1 MEIEQKIELLSRHL
15 TPQRLEKIMRVSA
28 DRTRYVTVVLEN
40 IFYTQNFSAVTRT
53 CECLGIQDLYQI
65 GTATQGRL
73 NSDVAKGASCWTDI
87 HRMTKLPIAEAVSQL
102 KAAGYR
108 IVAAMPAPGASSLY
122 DLDLSKGKIAV
133 AMGNESEGT
142 GDEVKALADE
152 FMTIPMY
159 GFTESFNVS
168 VSAAIILSELMN
180 RLRRSDIDWRLP
192 PDELDELRYRWIRR
206 CIKQGDKI
214 EAEYEARLGHP
225 NLQ

>member
-102 KAAGYR
+102 KASGYR

>member
-102 KAAGYR
+102 KASGYR

-168 VSAAIILSELMN
+168 VN
-180 RLRRSDIDWRLP
+180 
-192 PDELDELRYRWIRR
+192 
-206 CIKQGDKI
+206 
-214 EAEYEARLGHP
+214 
-225 NLQ
+225 

>member
-87 HRMTKLPIAEAVSQL
+87 HRITKLPIAEAVSQL

>member
-87 HRMTKLPIAEAVSQL
+87 HRITKLPIAEAVSQL

-152 FMTIPMY
+152 FMAIPMY

>member
-73 NSDVAKGASCWTDI
+73 NSDVAKGASLWVDI
-87 HRMTKLPIAEAVSQL
+87 HRKTNQP
-102 KAAGYR
+102 AAQAAAAYR
-108 IVAAMPAPGASSLY
+108 IVAAMPTADAKPFTELN
-122 DLDLSKGKIAV
+122 LSAGKVAV
-133 AMGNESEGT
+133 AMGNETDGT
-142 GDEVKALADE
+142 GEEIKNLADE
-152 FMTIPMY
+152 FITIPMY

-168 VSAAIILSELMN
+168 VSAALILHDLTK
-180 RLRRSDIDWRLP
+180 RLRASDIDWRLSAE
-192 PDELDELRYRWIRR
+192 ELAQLRYRWIRR

>member
-168 VSAAIILSELMN
+168 VSAALILHDLTK
-180 RLRRSDIDWRLP
+180 RLRASDIDWRLSAE
-192 PDELDELRYRWIRR
+192 ELAQLR
-206 CIKQGDKI
+206 GDKI

>member
-15 TPQRLEKIMRVSA
+15 TPQRLEKIMRISA

-87 HRMTKLPIAEAVSQL
+87 HRITKLPIAEAVSQL

>member
-1 MEIEQKIELLSRHL
+1 METEQKIELLSRHL

-73 NSDVAKGASCWTDI
+73 NSDVAKGASYWVDI
-87 HRMTKLPIAEAVSQL
+87 HRQTDRPAAQAAAAL

-108 IVAAMPAPGASSLY
+108 IVAAMPAAGAKPFTE
-122 DLDLSKGKIAV
+122 LDLSAGKIAV
-133 AMGNESEGT
+133 AMGNETDGT
-142 GDEVKALADE
+142 GEEIKDLADE
-152 FMTIPMY
+152 FITIPMY

-168 VSAAIILSELMN
+168 VSAALILHDLTK
-180 RLRRSDIDWRLP
+180 RLRASDIDWRLSAG
-192 PDELDELRYRWIRR
+192 ELAQLRYRWIRR
-206 CIKQGDKI
+206 CIRQGDKI

>member
-102 KAAGYR
+102 KASGYR

-133 AMGNESEGT
+133 AMGNETDGT
-142 GDEVKALADE
+142 GEEIKNLADE
-152 FMTIPMY
+152 FITIPMY

>member
-1 MEIEQKIELLSRHL
+1 METEQKIELLSRHL

-53 CECLGIQDLYQI
+53 CECLGIQ
-65 GTATQGRL
+65 TQGRL
-73 NSDVAKGASCWTDI
+73 NSDVAKGASLWVDI
-87 HRMTKLPIAEAVSQL
+87 HRKTNQPAAQAAAAL

-108 IVAAMPAPGASSLY
+108 IVAAMPAAGAKPFTE
-122 DLDLSKGKIAV
+122 LDLSAGKIAV
-133 AMGNESEGT
+133 AMGNETDGT
-142 GDEVKALADE
+142 GEEIKDLADE
-152 FMTIPMY
+152 FITIPMY

-168 VSAAIILSELMN
+168 VSAALILHDLTK
-180 RLRRSDIDWRLP
+180 RLRASDIDWRLSAG
-192 PDELDELRYRWIRR
+192 ELAQLRYRWIRR
-206 CIKQGDKI
+206 CIRQGDKI

>member
-87 HRMTKLPIAEAVSQL
+87 HRMTKLPIAEAVLQL

>member
-1 MEIEQKIELLSRHL
+1 MDLKTKIELLSNHV
-15 TPQRLEKIMRVSA
+15 TPERLEKIMRISA
-28 DRTRYVTVVLEN
+28 DRTRYLTVVLEN
-40 IFYTQNFSAVTRT
+40 IFYTQNMSAVTRT

-65 GTATQGRL
+65 GAASQGRL

-108 IVAAMPAPGASSLY
+108 IIAAMPAPGASSLY

-142 GDEVKALADE
+142 GDEVKALADG

-180 RLRRSDIDWRLP
+180 RLRHSDIDWRLP

-214 EAEYEARLGHP
+214 EAEYETRLEHP
-225 NLQ
+225 NAQ